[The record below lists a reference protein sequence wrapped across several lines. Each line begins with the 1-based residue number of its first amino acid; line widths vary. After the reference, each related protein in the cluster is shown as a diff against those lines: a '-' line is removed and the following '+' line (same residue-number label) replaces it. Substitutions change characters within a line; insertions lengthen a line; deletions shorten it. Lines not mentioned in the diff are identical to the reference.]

1 MMMVK
6 NQRGMT
12 MWSLL
17 FVLGVIAFIVFLVL
31 KLLPV
36 YLADMKVRSA
46 LDSVARQNDSGSMS
60 KGEIIEGL
68 AKRFD
73 IDNVE
78 HVDLSKDLAITARG
92 RNRVIRIKYEAV
104 VPMVANVSAL
114 MEFDH
119 QREVRGSGQ

>member
-1 MMMVK
+1 MRVLK

-17 FVLGVIAFIVFLVL
+17 FVFGIIAVAVFLIL

-36 YLADMKVRSA
+36 YLADMKITSA
-46 LDSVARQNDSGSMS
+46 LDSLARTADVGSMS
-60 KGEIIEGL
+60 KADISEAL
-68 AKRFD
+68 RKRFE
-73 IDNVE
+73 IDNVD
-78 HVDLSKDLAITARG
+78 HVNLGKDMTIGARG

-104 VPMVANVSAL
+104 VPMIANVSAL

-119 QREVRGSGQ
+119 QREVRGSGE

>member
-17 FVLGVIAFIVFLVL
+17 FVLGVIALIVFLVL

-36 YLADMKVRSA
+36 YLADLKVRSA

-78 HVDLSKDLAITARG
+78 HVDLSKDLTITARG
-92 RNRVIRIKYEAV
+92 RVRVIRIKYEAV

-114 MEFDH
+114 LDFDH

>member
-1 MMMVK
+1 MMVK

-36 YLADMKVRSA
+36 YLADMKVRGA

-73 IDNVE
+73 IDNIE
-78 HVDLSKDLAITARG
+78 HVDLSKDLTITARG
-92 RNRVIRIKYEAV
+92 RVRVIRIKYEAV

-114 MEFDH
+114 LDFDH

>member
-1 MMMVK
+1 MK

-17 FVLGVIAFIVFLVL
+17 FVLSMIALVVFLVL

-46 LDSVARQNDSGSMS
+46 LDSVTRQSDAGSMS
-60 KGEIIEGL
+60 KGELIEGL

-73 IDNVE
+73 IDNIE
-78 HVDLSKDLAITARG
+78 HVNLGKDLTITARG
-92 RNRVIRIKYEAV
+92 RNRSIRIKYEAV
-104 VPMVANVSAL
+104 VPMVGNVSAL

-119 QREVRGSGQ
+119 QREVRGSGE

>member
-1 MMMVK
+1 MRTLK

-17 FVLGVIAFIVFLVL
+17 FVLSMIALVVFLVL

-46 LDSVARQNDSGSMS
+46 LDSVTRQSDAGSMS
-60 KGEIIEGL
+60 KGELIEGL

-73 IDNVE
+73 IDNIE
-78 HVDLSKDLAITARG
+78 HVDLGKDLTITARG
-92 RNRVIRIKYEAV
+92 RNRAIRIKYEAV
-104 VPMVANVSAL
+104 VPMVGNVSAL

-119 QREVRGSGQ
+119 QREVRGSGE

>member
-1 MMMVK
+1 MMVK

-17 FVLGVIAFIVFLVL
+17 FVLGVIALIVFLVL

-36 YLADMKVRSA
+36 YLADLKVRSA

-78 HVDLSKDLAITARG
+78 HVDLSKDLTITARG
-92 RNRVIRIKYEAV
+92 RVRVIRIKYEAV

-114 MEFDH
+114 LDFDH